1 MTTGTDAL
9 KIAFRDFLILNVPSS
24 GPNKP
29 FKAEVRAALNILAE
43 DIAAAASGQ
52 NIKVNVRS
60 ASTAN
65 IALSSGLVNGAV
77 IDGVTL
83 ATGDRFLVKNQSAPS
98 QNGIYI
104 VAASGAASRAT
115 DADTADEVTGM
126 VVIVNEGTAW
136 GGWQFNLLTPAPIV
150 LGATDLNFTPTV
162 NYGEIA
168 TSYIQPLLDDAE
180 SAAASAAASAAYVI
194 GIDEDIR
201 PKVDQD
207 IVVGGVSDT
216 GENIPRTATAVVSR
230 VRTGG
235 QPLSSGWRGIA
246 AGLLVGTDI
255 DIGAIAN
262 SINLDLI
269 ASADLTKIGKKV
281 WRRPSDVADINA
293 VPGSSGDVLLFEGDS
308 SVTQLGLIPND
319 ASLIGV
325 RLPIGPVST
334 GGMASGDV
342 LIIEITGLDD
352 SEDGQTIGFG
362 QFAYG
367 GSPPAHQRGWIMNS
381 SDVWAAYPGTA
392 GPAYTLVFESV
403 NVNSTLARIDGE
415 LEAIG
420 DALTSANEVL
430 HDRPAVGSYP
440 ISTGYGGVGFA
451 LVAPDVTPG
460 DQLYGF
466 ATPFQTG
473 PSADSLI
480 VRLMHRPSTVT
491 ATLSYFNAGDIELDA
506 SIIPLTETNIVAG
519 GPLSYYEHFFP
530 AVWTYP
536 ADGFLYVTIEPVDEN
551 GEGVACGFGQALQSG
566 WDAERKGKYRSTL
579 ASKSWSSMG
588 SFSVPFRLL
597 KKGYSSSGSG
607 ADNAL
612 RADDVVTDVVA
623 TLDGNDVVLS
633 VSLERGGNVT
643 KIKGTVEFTLPT
655 SNTVTG
661 ESITLNPSG
670 GSIAYA
676 LIPSGG
682 RLDHAAVSDVVVAG
696 YTEGDDYI
704 VNHEQGGIA
713 SVVVVEDAAAT
724 VNYKWSDIYTDLIV
738 LNRLTGDFEVLE
750 GEGRGADSSEARAVP
765 TGPEQI
771 PICYVRRSHLGLHLG
786 RLYFGAEAY
795 KERLFTNRQR
805 TSKLLSRLSA
815 GLPVNWASYGDS
827 ITMIGAP
834 DDSTW
839 YVPNTQYR
847 DIGRAYFSGYLAND
861 IRNAIPVYT
870 SLELFGVDDGA
881 GAVHT
886 KIGLNWE
893 AIDAC
898 TERYGSQINY
908 FNMGLGGT
916 TSAATGGV
924 SPIRPNGTNP
934 DRLEALVEVAD
945 RLDVVVINFGMNQ
958 PSSTT
963 TADEYVTMAEYIRAA
978 HPDCD
983 LIFVGQA
990 KPNDIYRA
998 GDAWEV
1004 QNRAIAWAADY
1015 VGAAYIDTTLL
1026 WGRNDEGGLL
1036 GLPAVD
1042 VASCGWA
1049 NHPGLLEFTGMARLL
1064 SDTLLLD
1071 AVGANKA
1078 DKSTTVTGEGLL
1090 SVTGGTLGV
1099 NNTLTVTPATKS
1111 EAEAGTLHTVA
1122 MTPLRTK
1129 EAQMV
1134 LAARSVVSLNTE
1146 AGGGNTITAYLPTS
1160 HNTMT
1165 FVAETIVEFRA
1176 PATNT
1181 GAVTLKVG
1189 GVDYPLRYQDGTTAL
1204 AARELRATYRYLAVY
1219 STTGDNHFRL
1229 LTSALTEKEVRGR
1242 DYYLRDAL
1250 TDLSLTSGTYSPMV
1264 PLLDRIG
1271 MFIDFTDKHSLWQDA
1286 AGTIPVKKKGDKIG
1300 RVDDKSGNGFH
1311 YTATSDVHRPTWIT
1325 GEKGATG
1332 LARFVRGATADS
1344 ASFLKGVRN
1353 DFTKG
1358 RQVIT
1363 TFVVASFGDSGST
1376 MALLQHSIPS
1386 LANISRY
1393 TVQQT
1398 SGRLNV
1404 QMRADDSTSTLSY
1417 SYEYVGHS
1425 RGLEFGE
1432 PVLLEIVTDLIE
1444 GDATVWSNGYNSP
1457 EGVAKTLPDGRTAF
1471 ANTDENGCFIAHPQN
1486 RLNGDI
1492 MAIMQV
1498 VGEVTPREREGLYAY
1513 FSGLA
1518 DGLTVG
1524 DLEKYDPTGP
1534 LPVVFFW
1541 FNAPNIINL
1550 GDDKYLVGGIAAGGR
1565 VMAGLYDFDGNPEP
1579 QSITHSTLY
1588 DFLEVDDHDIPSF
1601 VELPDGHIIAMYS
1614 RHNRDGAVWFS
1625 KTVNAGDPTAWTTPV
1640 DVGPQIRNHPTNSF
1654 LVSYNFLFR
1663 HTGEGGRLYF
1673 IHREG
1678 DQTAAGGGSILNQ
1691 EYWCIS
1697 WSDDDGVTWERSKK
1711 LWGPQRPY
1719 TRAWSN
1725 GVDRIDFFFNDSHP
1739 GPDPTNRIHHCYFTG
1754 GNFYKSDGTLI
1765 GAIGSVLPLN
1775 INTDPTLVYD
1785 AGPSTDG
1792 NSWVWDLTYDPVT
1805 GRPVGTYVTF
1815 QDNNT
1820 VLKYW
1825 QARWTGSA
1833 WTRHLITPAGAAVSS
1848 LNNVYSGGVVTD
1860 PSDINTVVC
1869 GITVDANGAITSTRE
1884 GSTYQIFKC
1893 VTADGGATWTRTQL
1907 TNEEKDAFR
1916 PVFAP
1921 DSNRVF
1927 YTTGE
1932 YGPNYTQ
1939 YVTRVG
1945 HVEI

>member
-65 IALSSGLVNGAV
+65 IALSSGLVNGTV

-83 ATGDRFLVKNQSAPS
+83 VTGDRVLVWNQSAPW

-104 VAASGAASRAT
+104 VPASGAASRAT

-150 LGATDLNFTPTV
+150 LGTTDLNFTPTV

-269 ASADLTKIGKKV
+269 ASADLTQLRKKV
-281 WRRPSDVADINA
+281 WHRPSDVANINA
-293 VPGSSGDVLLFEGDS
+293 VPGSTGDVLLSEGDS
-308 SVTQLGLIPND
+308 SVAELGLIAD
-319 ASLIGV
+319 DTSLIGV

-352 SEDGQTIGFG
+352 SEDGQPIGFG
-362 QFAYG
+362 QYAYG

-381 SDVWAAYPGTA
+381 SDVWAAYPGAA

-451 LVAPDVTPG
+451 LVSPDVTPG

-506 SIIPLTETNIVAG
+506 SVIPLTETNIVAG

-536 ADGFLYVTIEPVDEN
+536 ADGFLYVTIEPIDES

-566 WDAERKGKYRSTL
+566 WAGERKGMYRSTL
-579 ASKSWSSMG
+579 ASKAWSALG

-597 KKGYSSSGSG
+597 KKGYSAAGSG

-643 KIKGTVEFTLPT
+643 KINGTVEFTLP
-655 SNTVTG
+655 SPSTVTG

-682 RLDHAAVSDVVVAG
+682 RLDHAAVSEVVVAG

-704 VNHEQGGIA
+704 VNYEQGGIA
-713 SVVVVEDAAAT
+713 SVVVEDAAAT

-738 LNRLTGDFEVLE
+738 LNRLSGAFEVIV

-839 YVPNTQYR
+839 YVPNTEFR

-886 KIGLNWE
+886 KIGLNWQ

-898 TERYGSQINY
+898 AERYGSQINY

-916 TSAATGGV
+916 TSASTGGV

-1042 VASCGWA
+1042 VASCGWT

-1071 AVGANKA
+1071 GAALVFNPPTADPGVTRPFVQRMRDSVSALDLMSSGGLDEAVRNRETTSA
-1078 DKSTTVTGEGLL
+1078 DSSEIFAAMQDVLEAC
-1090 SVTGGTLGV
+1090 
-1099 NNTLTVTPATKS
+1099 ATKQWRMDVPAGRYWLNAQLI
-1111 EAEAGTLHTVA
+1111 AEKPVHIIGHGSDAVQLYWD
-1122 MTPLRTK
+1122 
-1129 EAQMV
+1129 
-1134 LAARSVVSLNTE
+1134 AASLTEGVKIE
-1146 AGGGNTITAYLPTS
+1146 AGGVVATSMVSDMTLYTAK
-1160 HNTMT
+1160 
-1165 FVAETIVEFRA
+1165 VAT
-1176 PATNT
+1176 TD
-1181 GAVTLKVG
+1181 AVTLDYSSLISGGTIVPRAETHGKVLRIKTLGAG
-1189 GVDYPLRYQDGTTAL
+1189 GYTVNGWNRGLVGVSLLGLDVDSCRFNGVNTGTYGSMPNS
-1204 AARELRATYRYLAVY
+1204 AAGIDFGGEGAPIQLTVRATMVSVFDTGIYTHDAEGIYITAGTELVTVGTGVRVQNAVPESGMVLDGIHVACIEHGFDIGEMEDIAITNNLLY
-1219 STTGDNHFRL
+1219 TINPATGSGSFIR
-1229 LTSALTEKEVRGR
+1229 
-1242 DYYLRDAL
+1242 LRDGAEKIDIRGNIARRMAGPSMDGVVIENGVSEVTVGHNTWYL
-1250 TDLSLTSGTYSPMV
+1250 NGQTSTERVIRIDAGATDIIVDRQSYLHSTSGALQQIENASSTAYFDEFPNY
-1264 PLLDRIG
+1264 
-1271 MFIDFTDKHSLWQDA
+1271 
-1286 AGTIPVKKKGDKIG
+1286 AGN
-1300 RVDDKSGNGFH
+1300 VDDIN
-1311 YTATSDVHRPTWIT
+1311 TSFRKVKQVHRLVT
-1325 GEKGATG
+1325 GATG
-1332 LARFVRGATADS
+1332 LPAGLS
-1344 ASFLKGVRN
+1344 A
-1353 DFTKG
+1353 
-1358 RQVIT
+1358 
-1363 TFVVASFGDSGST
+1363 SGST
-1376 MALLQHSIPS
+1376 VETVSGTPS
-1386 LANISRY
+1386 TCVQTLVNIGRSDRIYQRSRNGTY
-1393 TVQQT
+1393 
-1398 SGRLNV
+1398 G
-1404 QMRADDSTSTLSY
+1404 
-1417 SYEYVGHS
+1417 
-1425 RGLEFGE
+1425 
-1432 PVLLEIVTDLIE
+1432 PWKIVTELSVQEISTNAD
-1444 GDATVWSNGYNSP
+1444 V
-1457 EGVAKTLPDGRTAF
+1457 TLTTLVD
-1471 ANTDENGCFIAHPQN
+1471 N
-1486 RLNGDI
+1486 I
-1492 MAIMQV
+1492 MI
-1498 VGEVTPREREGLYAY
+1498 
-1513 FSGLA
+1513 
-1518 DGLTVG
+1518 
-1524 DLEKYDPTGP
+1524 
-1534 LPVVFFW
+1534 
-1541 FNAPNIINL
+1541 
-1550 GDDKYLVGGIAAGGR
+1550 
-1565 VMAGLYDFDGNPEP
+1565 
-1579 QSITHSTLY
+1579 
-1588 DFLEVDDHDIPSF
+1588 
-1601 VELPDGHIIAMYS
+1601 
-1614 RHNRDGAVWFS
+1614 
-1625 KTVNAGDPTAWTTPV
+1625 
-1640 DVGPQIRNHPTNSF
+1640 
-1654 LVSYNFLFR
+1654 R
-1663 HTGEGGRLYF
+1663 HTGTLSADRVVTLSTTNAYDGAKFRVT
-1673 IHREG
+1673 R
-1678 DQTAAGGGSILNQ
+1678 AGGS
-1691 EYWCIS
+1691 
-1697 WSDDDGVTWERSKK
+1697 
-1711 LWGPQRPY
+1711 
-1719 TRAWSN
+1719 
-1725 GVDRIDFFFNDSHP
+1725 
-1739 GPDPTNRIHHCYFTG
+1739 
-1754 GNFYKSDGTLI
+1754 
-1765 GAIGSVLPLN
+1765 
-1775 INTDPTLVYD
+1775 
-1785 AGPSTDG
+1785 
-1792 NSWVWDLTYDPVT
+1792 
-1805 GRPVGTYVTF
+1805 
-1815 QDNNT
+1815 
-1820 VLKYW
+1820 
-1825 QARWTGSA
+1825 
-1833 WTRHLITPAGAAVSS
+1833 
-1848 LNNVYSGGVVTD
+1848 SGGTFALSVGGLKNLATNTWCEVVYVA
-1860 PSDINTVVC
+1860 SVS
-1869 GITVDANGAITSTRE
+1869 GWRLFQYGA
-1884 GSTYQIFKC
+1884 
-1893 VTADGGATWTRTQL
+1893 L
-1907 TNEEKDAFR
+1907 
-1916 PVFAP
+1916 
-1921 DSNRVF
+1921 
-1927 YTTGE
+1927 
-1932 YGPNYTQ
+1932 
-1939 YVTRVG
+1939 
-1945 HVEI
+1945 